1 MSKRDN
7 KPKQQTKSKLDLQAN
22 KHYPRGVEKV
32 PTPSKPHGQ
41 TRIKNS
47 TKTEIQARSTH
58 VLAYPQ
64 A

>member
-7 KPKQQTKSKLDLQAN
+7 KPKQKTKSKLDLQAN

-41 TRIKNS
+41 ARRKTQQKLKNKLDLPTS
-47 TKTEIQARSTH
+47 
-58 VLAYPQ
+58 
-64 A
+64 

>member
-41 TRIKNS
+41 PRRKTQQ
-47 TKTEIQARSTH
+47 KTEIKLDLPTS
-58 VLAYPQ
+58 
-64 A
+64 